1 MISIDFGE
9 EINMSIL
16 DKEHLRANLDE
27 VIWNIEQAR
36 ITVSEHHIVKLV
48 TVAKYT
54 ELENISTLY
63 ELGQRA
69 FGENQVQ
76 QLKERME
83 ALDALPLEWHM
94 IGTLQ
99 KNKINNLIDLRP
111 TLMQSLDS
119 VELANELNKKLL
131 LKETKMNC
139 LLQINAANEESKSG
153 VSSEEAVDLYQTIKE
168 TCPQINLKGVMTI
181 GAHSEETKLIQ
192 QSFET
197 THSIYEKLEK
207 DGATICSMG
216 MSSDYEL
223 AIKCGSN
230 LVRIGSA
237 LFK

>member
-1 MISIDFGE
+1 MR
-9 EINMSIL
+9 L
-16 DKEHLRANLDE
+16 AKEHLRANLDE

-36 ITVSEHHIVKLV
+36 IAVSEHHIVKLV

-83 ALDALPLEWHM
+83 ALEELPLEWHM

-119 VELANELNKKLL
+119 IELATELNKKLL
-131 LKETKMNC
+131 PKETKMNC
-139 LLQINAANEESKSG
+139 LLQINAANEATKSG
-153 VSSEEAVDLYQTIKE
+153 VSSEEAVDIYQMIKE
-168 TCPQINLKGVMTI
+168 TCPQVNLKGVMTI
-181 GAHSEETKLIQ
+181 GAHSEESKLIQ

-207 DGATICSMG
+207 DGASICSMG
-216 MSSDYEL
+216 MSNDYEL

-230 LVRIGSA
+230 LVRVGSA

>member
-1 MISIDFGE
+1 M
-9 EINMSIL
+9 IL

-76 QLKERME
+76 QLKERMH
-83 ALDALPLEWHM
+83 ALEDLPLEWHM
-94 IGTLQ
+94 IGSLQ

-119 VELANELNKKLL
+119 IELATELNKKLL
-131 LKETKMNC
+131 AKETKMHC
-139 LLQINAANEESKSG
+139 LLQVNAANEATKSG
-153 VSSEEAVDLYQTIKE
+153 VTPEEAVDIYQTIKE
-168 TCPQINLKGVMTI
+168 SCPQINLKGVMTI
-181 GAHSEETKLIQ
+181 GAHSEDTKLIQ

-197 THSIYEKLEK
+197 TFGIYEKLKKE
-207 DGATICSMG
+207 GASICSMG
-216 MSSDYEL
+216 MSGDYEL

-230 LVRIGSA
+230 LVRVGSA

>member
-1 MISIDFGE
+1 
-9 EINMSIL
+9 MSIL
-16 DKEHLRANLDE
+16 NKEQLRSNLDE

-48 TVAKYT
+48 TVGKYT

-76 QLKERME
+76 QLKERMD
-83 ALDALPLEWHM
+83 ALEALPLEWHM
-94 IGTLQ
+94 IGSLQ

-119 VELANELNKKLL
+119 IDLANELNKKLL
-131 LKETKMNC
+131 AKEAKMNC

-153 VSSEEAVDLYQTIKE
+153 VSSQEAVDLYQTIKE
-168 TCPQINLKGVMTI
+168 TCPHINLKGVMTI
-181 GAHSEETKLIQ
+181 GAHTEDSKRIQ
-192 QSFET
+192 ESFEV

-207 DGATICSMG
+207 DGARICSMG

-230 LVRIGSA
+230 LVRVGSA